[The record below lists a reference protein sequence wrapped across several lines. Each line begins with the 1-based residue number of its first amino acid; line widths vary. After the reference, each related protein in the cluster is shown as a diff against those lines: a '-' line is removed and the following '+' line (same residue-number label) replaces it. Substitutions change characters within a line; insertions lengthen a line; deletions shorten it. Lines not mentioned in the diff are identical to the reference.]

1 MLVSGGVCVWWGGG
15 MCGCGVVWVWGVDS
29 TLANLSG
36 EFTTGK
42 FVFLVVIKVLEVTFA
57 IP

>member
-1 MLVSGGVCVWWGGG
+1 
-15 MCGCGVVWVWGVDS
+15 
-29 TLANLSG
+29 LSS